1 MDAVRRYTLTNAVLF
16 VVALAHGLLT
26 WPLVDVAALFV
37 GGAAIAFVLEVV
49 GVAWGLFDH
58 EMGPQVLDVP
68 LAVVVAWPAVVY
80 LTYRAALVV
89 LSPGAPAAVAAG
101 VLATALDVTTEL
113 DAVEEGV
120 WTYPEHPISGVR
132 WRGIPL
138 WNFVAWF
145 TIVFVTAMLPTWV

>member
-16 VVALAHGLLT
+16 VLALAHGLLT
-26 WPLVDVAALFV
+26 WPPGDVAALFV
-37 GGAAIAFVLEVV
+37 GGAAIAFVLEVL

-58 EMGPQVLDVP
+58 EMTPQLLDVP
-68 LAVVVAWPAVVY
+68 LVVVVAWPAVVY

-89 LSPGAPAAVAAG
+89 LPAGAPAAVAAG
-101 VLATALDVTTEL
+101 VLATVLDVATEL
-113 DAVEEGV
+113 DAVEAGV

-145 TIVFVTAMLPTWV
+145 TIVSVTAMLPTWV